1 MRKRNSDRKEKEM
14 LPIIILAAVLI
25 TVVLMLVLSDR
36 AVRRRKDMKGWQK
49 DHFKFDALCRTAKES
64 INDVLNLDFDE
75 MYSLS
80 KEERI
85 KRERQQSRLR
95 RATREACSG
104 DSGDRDFLKDY
115 IKDLLQK
122 QLGIDKVT
130 INQVIPF
137 SNPDAMTAVEKYE
150 YMYTMYRSRY
160 HFRVFSYMEKDF
172 GWLIQKDRGNGT
184 FIYEINEDDINRAY
198 EECRFTGDFDD
209 QLETLVQRVFETL
222 YGNDV
227 ADLMIIDESF
237 DGVSGGVGGIT
248 RANYNYI
255 DELSRLHDRY
265 AMPSRP
271 YETIYCV
278 YHGRTIRLKFLSF
291 RSEDVLKSV
300 VKKVYSYDVKTV
312 LSKLHPVLH
321 GTMKNN
327 SRVVVARP
335 PVSDSWVFYIRKFES
350 ADARDITT
358 LVTHPGRGIVIEMLR
373 TITQGEV
380 NFVVSGE
387 MGSGKTTMIK
397 ALVGFM
403 NPLYTIRT
411 AETSFEL
418 SLNNMYPERNIHA
431 MQESTGGQNEVSIY
445 DILTATKKM
454 DSDIVVIG
462 EVNAPKIAY
471 AFVQVAQSG
480 SKAALTTLHHRSTS
494 AMIEYFTNV
503 LVGELGVSEKIAEKE
518 IVGILNFDVHTKK
531 DLEGN
536 FYIERITEV
545 IPDESGAYPLNADEA
560 RREFYRRQTDRHSY
574 RLNNI
579 IVFDRD
585 IMGYRAVN
593 NISEYTY
600 ELLAMKLGTEMT
612 DRIVAELNS
621 AIAGESLDCLYE
633 KEEAPSGSGT
643 ADGYGDDEYGNEY
656 DDIPLRN

>member
-1 MRKRNSDRKEKEM
+1 MI
-14 LPIIILAAVLI
+14 PVIILAVVLLI
-25 TVVLMLVLSDR
+25 VVLMLVFSDR
-36 AVRRRKDMKGWQK
+36 AIRKRKDMKSWQK

-64 INDVLNLDFDE
+64 INDVLNMDFDE
-75 MYSLS
+75 MYSLNQ
-80 KEERI
+80 EERI

-130 INQVIPF
+130 INNVIPF
-137 SNPDAMTAVEKYE
+137 SNSDAMTAVEKYE
-150 YMYTMYRSRY
+150 YMYTMYKSRY

-172 GWLIQKDRGNGT
+172 GWLNQKDRGNGT

-198 EECRFTGDFDD
+198 DECQYTGDFDD

-237 DGVSGGVGGIT
+237 DGVSGGVGGVT

-255 DELSRLHDRY
+255 DELSKLHDKY
-265 AMPSRP
+265 SMPSRP

-291 RSEDVLKSV
+291 RSEEVLRSV

-350 ADARDITT
+350 ADAKDITT
-358 LVTHPGRGIVIEMLR
+358 LVTHQGRGIVIEMLR
-373 TITQGEV
+373 AITQGEV

-418 SLNNMYPERNIHA
+418 SLNNMYPERNVHA

-462 EVNAPKIAY
+462 EVNAPKIAGAY
-471 AFVQVAQSG
+471 VQVAQSG
-480 SKAALTTLHHRSTS
+480 SKAAITTLHHRTTE
-494 AMIEYFTNV
+494 ALIEYLTNA
-503 LVGELGVSEKIAEKE
+503 LVGELGVTEKIAEKE

-545 IPDESGAYPLNADEA
+545 IPAEKSDYPIDMNEA

-574 RLNNI
+574 QLNNI
-579 IVFDRD
+579 IVFNRD
-585 IMGYRAVN
+585 KMGYDVKN
-593 NISEYTY
+593 NISSYTY
-600 ELLAMKLGTEMT
+600 ELLAMKLGYEQANQ
-612 DRIVAELNS
+612 IIYELEEAKKGANF
-621 AIAGESLDCLYE
+621 DHLYE
-633 KEEAPSGSGT
+633 RGVVVVKDVLESSDDSYDEYG
-643 ADGYGDDEYGNEY
+643 DEYGDD
-656 DDIPLRN
+656 DDAPLFNN